1 MTSLRERSGVINK
14 SNANDA
20 NYHANTTNFI
30 CSIRMSFV
38 DWHYICMFFGLF
50 KKKDEDEV
58 RTMRQ
63 KMDEVKELLKSD
75 SSLSWRMAVIEADK
89 LMDSALKRTFTRGET
104 MGERLKAAV
113 FKNPKIRKVWEAHSL
128 RNDLVHE
135 SDRHLSRSEAE
146 RAVKLFEEGMKDL
159 KVL

>member
-1 MTSLRERSGVINK
+1 
-14 SNANDA
+14 
-20 NYHANTTNFI
+20 
-30 CSIRMSFV
+30 
-38 DWHYICMFFGLF
+38 MFFGLF
-50 KKKDEDEV
+50 KKNDDDEV
-58 RTMRQ
+58 RTMKQ
-63 KMDEVKELLKSD
+63 KMEEVKGFLKSD

-104 MGERLKAAV
+104 MGERLKVAV

-135 SDRHLSRSEAE
+135 SDRRITRSEAE

-159 KVL
+159 KIL